1 MLSKVGH
8 PPPKE
13 LPDYLPISE
22 NLIRPG
28 LVEITMDK
36 ICYKTNVKKGSEFVL
51 HKTQIKPKQLLKY

>member
-1 MLSKVGH
+1 MLSKEGH

-13 LPDYLPISE
+13 LQDYLQISE

-36 ICYKTNVKKGSEFVL
+36 ICYKANVKKGSEKIL
-51 HKTQIKPKQLLKY
+51 CIKHRDNSNNF

>member
-22 NLIRPG
+22 NLITPG

-36 ICYKTNVKKGSEFVL
+36 ICYKANVKKGSEKIL
-51 HKTQIKPKQLLKY
+51 CIKQRYNF

>member
-1 MLSKVGH
+1 MGY

-13 LPDYLPISE
+13 LPDYLQISE

-36 ICYKTNVKKGSEFVL
+36 ICYKANVKKGSEKIL
-51 HKTQIKPKQLLKY
+51 CIKHRDNSNNF

>member
-1 MLSKVGH
+1 MLSKEGH

-13 LPDYLPISE
+13 LPDYLQISE

-36 ICYKTNVKKGSEFVL
+36 ICYKENVRKGSEKICAFK
-51 HKTQIKPKQLLKY
+51 HRYNPNNF